1 MPKQFNINTV
11 FNSVILLLQDIK
23 MAFHDPLPCIKEKR
37 KIKHAY
43 FRRQMTLAYQISEKN
58 SFSEIELI
66 GIGSFGKAFKVQRDR
81 ETFVMKELEC
91 QGHRE
96 LRVFMKE
103 VKLLKTLRHENIVR
117 ICEYSDDSAMLL
129 EIASFDFRRMGIN
142 QR

>member
-1 MPKQFNINTV
+1 MPKQFNINIV

-23 MAFHDPLPCIKEKR
+23 MAFHDPLPCIKEKKKDQAHLFQETDDLGLPDFR
-37 KIKHAY
+37 KE
-43 FRRQMTLAYQISEKN
+43 Q
-58 SFSEIELI
+58 FSEIELI